1 MRAGTL
7 RGAITWRPLQLSDIP
22 NMSNDR
28 SPGLPP
34 SLTITWAT
42 LFKIVTVVL
51 LTFVV
56 VKVAPLL
63 EILILALLI
72 AITFWPMMRWTR
84 ARGWPVWSG
93 VCIAGVVV
101 LGFVIV
107 FFGVLIPAIAQQMTE
122 VIKDLP
128 KFREHMLVSLPES
141 TRVGAARL
149 MDAPSF
155 SDPEPL
161 MQSFLSWGKL
171 AVASLARFL
180 VVLAVA
186 VYLVADGSRVF
197 QWLLAFL
204 PAVQR
209 RKVAVAAPEI
219 ADVVSSYMAGQL
231 ITSLLCSIY
240 VFALLTFL
248 NVPNALLLA
257 VLAGIFDVLP
267 IIGFF
272 LSVVPAAAVALTV
285 SPGTAILV
293 VVLYLIYHLI
303 ESYLIVPKI
312 YGNRLR
318 LSTLTVLVSCL
329 AGALL
334 AGVSGAIMIL
344 PIVASYPIIER
355 IWLHPLL
362 EQDTI
367 AKHEAIDEFEHGEE
381 KRKTE

>member
-1 MRAGTL
+1 
-7 RGAITWRPLQLSDIP
+7 
-22 NMSNDR
+22 MSNNP

-34 SLTITWAT
+34 SLTVTWAT
-42 LFKIVTVVL
+42 LFKILTVVL
-51 LTFVV
+51 LAFVV
-56 VKVAPLL
+56 VKIAPLL

-72 AITFWPMMRWTR
+72 AITFWPMMRWTQ
-84 ARGWPVWSG
+84 ARGWPVSSG
-93 VCIAGVVV
+93 VLIAAVVV

-107 FFGVLIPAIAQQMTE
+107 FFGVLIPAVAQQLTD

-161 MQSFLSWGKL
+161 MQSFLSWGAL
-171 AVASLARFL
+171 ALASLARFL

-204 PAVQR
+204 PVVQR

-231 ITSLLCSIY
+231 ITSLICAVY
-240 VFALLTFL
+240 VFAMLTFL

-272 LSVVPAAAVALTV
+272 LAVVPAAAVALTV
-285 SPGTAILV
+285 SPGKALLV
-293 VVLYLIYHLI
+293 VVLYLVYHLI

-334 AGVSGAIMIL
+334 AGVSGAIVVL

-362 EQDTI
+362 EHDTI
-367 AKHEAIDEFEHGEE
+367 AKHEAIDEREHGEE
-381 KRKTE
+381 ERKTE